1 MNLSRQLVTVR
12 AAPRPT
18 VRLRLTALYG
28 ALFLISGTGLLAIT
42 YLLARA
48 GRFITVHA
56 AYNGR
61 VTTGAAAAARTHL
74 PPGAVTRA
82 RPTGHA
88 QSVID
93 LHQLLVLSAVA
104 LAIMA
109 VLSIGLGWLVAGRVL
124 RRLRTIT
131 RAAREISAT
140 NLHERLALDGP
151 DDELKELGSTFDE
164 LLTRL
169 DGSFNAQRQ
178 FVANASHE
186 LRTPLARQR
195 TLLEIALSDPH
206 ATIESLQA
214 NNQRVLAAGEE
225 QERLIEALLTLAR
238 SEQALDHREPLDLAT
253 IGRQMLGALAPQAEL
268 RDVEIE
274 SKLSHAPSS
283 GDRRLLERLTANLI
297 DNAIRYNHSSG
308 HIEVKTGLKAGTG
321 TSPDHAF
328 LTVANTGPVIAPEDL
343 ERLFKPFERLDP
355 DRRARRDGSGLG
367 LSIVR
372 AIATAHGATL
382 TARAQPHGGLWIEIG
397 FPATTPP
404 ADRHI
409 APPATPA
416 SNQQPD
422 PVATHASTAGAET
435 ATR

>member
-1 MNLSRQLVTVR
+1 MTLVRRLGELLRV
-12 AAPRPT
+12 PRST

-28 ALFLISGTGLLAIT
+28 ALFLICGTGLLAIT

-48 GRFITVHA
+48 GRFITLRTGLFGAHTV
-56 AYNGR
+56 GR
-61 VTTGAAAAARTHL
+61 TAHGGI
-74 PPGAVTRA
+74 PPGASLRDA
-82 RPTGHA
+82 GSGAQP

-93 LHQLLVLSAVA
+93 LHQLLLLSAIA

-140 NLHERLALDGP
+140 NLHARLGLEGP

-164 LLTRL
+164 LLARL
-169 DGSFNAQRQ
+169 DDSFNAQRQ

-195 TLLEIALSDPH
+195 TLLEVALSDPH

-214 NNQRVLAAGEE
+214 NNQRVLTAGEE
-225 QERLIEALLTLAR
+225 QERLIEALLTLAH
-238 SEQALDHREPLDLAT
+238 SERGLNHREPLDLAN
-253 IGRQMLGALAPQAEL
+253 ISRQMLRALAAEAQL
-268 RDVEIE
+268 HDVEIDT
-274 SKLSHAPSS
+274 KLTHAPTF
-283 GDRRLLERLTANLI
+283 GDRHLLERMAANLI
-297 DNAIRYNHSSG
+297 DNAIRYNRPSG
-308 HIEVKTGLKAGTG
+308 RIEVRTGLKAGTA

-328 LTVANTGPVIAPEDL
+328 INVANSGLAIPPQDL
-343 ERLFKPFERLDP
+343 ERLFKPFQRLDP
-355 DRRARRDGSGLG
+355 DRRAHRDGAGLG

-382 TARAQPHGGLWIEIG
+382 NALAQPHGGLWIEIT
-397 FPATTPP
+397 FPATSPQADQHVAPARPP
-404 ADRHI
+404 SVHHAYAKDGE
-409 APPATPA
+409 APSP
-416 SNQQPD
+416 
-422 PVATHASTAGAET
+422 TAGT
-435 ATR
+435 ANR